1 MFFLVHYLLGFQFL
15 VVFFLSPL
23 FFVFSVSSSFVL
35 SSSLPFQVSVF
46 STFFLFLRTTFFFL
60 VVSSVLFLVF
70 LFSFVSSFFSLL
82 LFGA

>member
-15 VVFFLSPL
+15 VFFCLVH
-23 FFVFSVSSSFVL
+23 FFVFLVSSSFAL

-70 LFSFVSSFFSLL
+70 LFGFVSSFFSLL